1 MSLDWDNWI
10 AVASRDLRV
19 ATVLI
24 EERIFDSATFH
35 AHQAAE
41 SALKAVWLHAASAL
55 APRTHRLM
63 DLAEMVTAPPEVVAA
78 CRRLNP
84 HYAGSRYPDAA
95 NGNPADNYDEA
106 LARELLANAERV
118 MAWCLEQLS

>member
-1 MSLDWDNWI
+1 MSLDWQNWV
-10 AVASRDLRV
+10 AVSARDLRV
-19 ATVLI
+19 AAVLI
-24 EERIFDSATFH
+24 DEQIFDSSAFH

-41 SALKAVWLHAASAL
+41 SALKAVWLHTARSL
-55 APRTHRLM
+55 APKSHQLL
-63 DLAEMVTAPPEVVAA
+63 DLAEMVTAPPSVIAA

-106 LARELLANAERV
+106 LARALLASATEV
-118 MAWCLEQLS
+118 TAWCSEQLR